1 MLASLVGILVCVDA
15 AQAQTRRERR
25 MERRDMRHG
34 IYNNNYRPMNE
45 MGMTSTPMAQT
56 VVEASPTARISYYPT
71 PVSEGSAEMAQIR
84 VLLPDPQARIWFEG
98 QATKQVGP
106 DRLFYTPPLLA
117 TAANNYHIK
126 ITFMQQGQEVTRER
140 VVSIMP
146 GRTYVVDLTQR

>member
-1 MLASLVGILVCVDA
+1 
-15 AQAQTRRERR
+15 
-25 MERRDMRHG
+25 
-34 IYNNNYRPMNE
+34 
-45 MGMTSTPMAQT
+45 
-56 VVEASPTARISYYPT
+56 
-71 PVSEGSAEMAQIR
+71 MAQIR